1 MIEKCLTI
9 YIMSIVNDVLAK
21 RDFSFFFFF
30 CFGEMMAKLRIE
42 VELHSGK
49 FETMGE

>member
-1 MIEKCLTI
+1 
-9 YIMSIVNDVLAK
+9 MSIVNDALAK
-21 RDFSFFFFF
+21 RDFSFFFRLFVFFF